1 MPTKQQIEAT
11 RERMLDDAR
20 KIRDKKNA
28 DAKAKYDQIL
38 SKAKELYD
46 KQMATAQDKY
56 DEFVAK
62 VEEDTDKRLKIV
74 NKVIDAEAEERLF
87 KEDQMRQKA
96 ESEKQAA
103 AERRLQEEAEKARLA
118 EEAKQKRIAEKKAAK
133 EKKKQLALRAKVPIP
148 EGFVACAN
156 SKKLY
161 AKLKKIDK
169 AGRYGFACFYHK
181 KDKKFATFCNE
192 LSAEFNSNV
201 AWFDCQIKE
210 QNFEEAML
218 LYEFNAT
225 PAVVVC
231 FEGKPSNLHRY
242 VIGMTEDSKA
252 TLRRYAE
259 KADAE

>member
-1 MPTKQQIEAT
+1 
-11 RERMLDDAR
+11 
-20 KIRDKKNA
+20 
-28 DAKAKYDQIL
+28 
-38 SKAKELYD
+38 
-46 KQMATAQDKY
+46 MATAQDKY

-118 EEAKQKRIAEKKAAK
+118 EEAK

-161 AKLKKIDK
+161 AKL
-169 AGRYGFACFYHK
+169 
-181 KDKKFATFCNE
+181 
-192 LSAEFNSNV
+192 
-201 AWFDCQIKE
+201 
-210 QNFEEAML
+210 
-218 LYEFNAT
+218 
-225 PAVVVC
+225 
-231 FEGKPSNLHRY
+231 
-242 VIGMTEDSKA
+242 
-252 TLRRYAE
+252 
-259 KADAE
+259 